1 MTMKHLTDEQ
11 FEDLLHGQVPEP
23 GHLRDCEVC
32 QSKLAE
38 RRALAGRLQS
48 AFASLQA
55 GVDLRS
61 RIVAAT
67 QAPSAPARRPLRL
80 RVHRRLW
87 SVVVAAAVIAFCT
100 VSLSLFRHTASQV
113 QASQVELS
121 GIHHRTLDHPE
132 TLFHDEDPNRMADRL
147 EDLTGQRPTL
157 MQPCERWLICGS
169 RTCSFKGRS
178 VPTYMVESASG
189 RVSVVILPET
199 PKALG
204 MTYDPV
210 RGTWTATCKCCRMA
224 AVRVGADTYYALG
237 DVPHDVLD
245 EVLERIAP

>member
-1 MTMKHLTDEQ
+1 MTMNHLTDEQ
-11 FEDLLHGQVPEP
+11 LEDLLHGQMPEP

-32 QSKLAE
+32 QSRLAE

-55 GVDLRS
+55 PADLRS

-67 QAPSAPARRPLRL
+67 HSPPAPARRPLRL

-87 SVVVAAAVIAFCT
+87 SMVAAAAVIAFGT
-100 VSLSLFRHTASQV
+100 VSVSLFRHTASQV

-121 GIHHRTLDHPE
+121 GIHHLILDHPE

-157 MQPCERWLICGS
+157 IQPCERWIICGS
-169 RTCSFKGRS
+169 RTCTFKGRS

-199 PKALG
+199 PEELG
-204 MTYDPV
+204 MNRDPEG
-210 RGTWTATCKCCRMA
+210 GTWTATCKCCRMA
-224 AVRVGADTYYALG
+224 AVRLGTDTYYALG
-237 DVPHDVLD
+237 DVPHEVLA
-245 EVLERIAP
+245 EVLERVAP